1 MGAALPAQSQASGA
15 GLGITPMS
23 KNSKNSFHVRVT
35 GRTRAPLRRWTLP
48 DRATS
53 CARDES
59 TAGGRGGS
67 SKSGDHLSDER
78 RYRRSMHRTRDTR
91 ASITLD
97 ARNAVHRAQTA
108 RTVAHRPNSSAPA
121 LGAPRRRRRRHRRQ
135 NTQRIRTRTRTAFNW
150 TARTPIQRHSPAA
163 RFARRCSRSQA
174 PATRGRFSSMLWAAA
189 GLAA

>member
-1 MGAALPAQSQASGA
+1 
-15 GLGITPMS
+15 MS
-23 KNSKNSFHVRVT
+23 KNSKNSF
-35 GRTRAPLRRWTLP
+35 RTRDRTDARSAPTL
-48 DRATS
+48 DA
-53 CARDES
+53 A
-59 TAGGRGGS
+59 GRGPSDVVCEGREHRRAGRRGRM
-67 SKSGDHLSDER
+67 KSGDLCSLRGNEH
-78 RYRRSMHRTRDTR
+78 RRSMHRTRDTR

>member
-23 KNSKNSFHVRVT
+23 KNSKNSF
-35 GRTRAPLRRWTLP
+35 RTRDRTDAPLRSDAGRC
-48 DRATS
+48 R
-53 CARDES
+53 ARDVVCE
-59 TAGGRGGS
+59 GREHRG
-67 SKSGDHLSDER
+67 R
-78 RYRRSMHRTRDTR
+78 RMIWRSLGNEYRRSMHRTRDTR

-121 LGAPRRRRRRHRRQ
+121 LGAPRRRRRRQ